1 MIGGER
7 GGDRFRS
14 GGVSVDAALLER
26 IVVEADTTA
35 LSGDLVAAVDGYDR
49 ALALYEG
56 EPLAG
61 LPGPFAA
68 GERRR
73 LAERRVAL
81 SQRKPEWL
89 LRLNR
94 PADAIGELSALTA
107 AHPHNETFAALL
119 MRALHAG
126 GRRADALSV
135 FAELRRCLV
144 EELGVEPG
152 RKRARCTRPC
162 CAAMTPLS
170 PPPRRADRPCG
181 PPEHAGSSATSSRW
195 TPASWRG
202 RDQELALLTALS
214 PRGRRLGE
222 RQPVAPGRLARRRRG
237 PGRDGPRSSVI
248 RIPAAAP

>member
-152 RKRARCTRPC
+152 EEARAVHQAVLRGDDAALATTSPSRPPVR
-162 CAAMTPLS
+162 AAGA
-170 PPPRRADRPCG
+170 RRVV
-181 PPEHAGSSATSSRW
+181 
-195 TPASWRG
+195 
-202 RDQELALLTALS
+202 RDELPVDTGELAGA
-214 PRGRRLGE
+214 
-222 RQPVAPGRLARRRRG
+222 
-237 PGRDGPRSSVI
+237 
-248 RIPAAAP
+248 